1 MGAFSQRGWARPS
14 HPHSISLA
22 RGRTLALT
30 RSRTLSLPP
39 RTRSQESFFPLTR
52 YLEILKWCHVGC
64 YADRYSFTHRFRVTW
79 VVTQTATRSLI
90 ALNPLGSVFWWSRII
105 FCISLDCSSTPY
117 LAAISGYQQWFCLSL
132 EPHPSRHIA
141 RRWIN
146 LGLALVQRRS
156 CLSLEPHPSRHIARR
171 WINLGLA
178 LVQRRRRWTNVNPTL
193 MLGLVS
199 QQTRDIEPILY

>member
-39 RTRSQESFFPLTR
+39 RTRSQEYFFPLTR

-90 ALNPLGSVFWWSRII
+90 ALNPLGACSDDPESSSVSRL
-105 FCISLDCSSTPY
+105 ISVLHRIWQRYQDISSDFVYPLNHTPADT
-117 LAAISGYQQWFCLSL
+117 LQDVESI
-132 EPHPSRHIA
+132 
-141 RRWIN
+141 
-146 LGLALVQRRS
+146 LV
-156 CLSLEPHPSRHIARR
+156 
-171 WINLGLA
+171 
-178 LVQRRRRWTNVNPTL
+178 
-193 MLGLVS
+193 
-199 QQTRDIEPILY
+199 